1 MKKLNPSYVLRKRIM
16 KFIQFGIMRML
27 ADHVYDGTSALFS
40 ATNQERPYEQL
51 LYNWKK
57 WPSSDFPLF

>member
-1 MKKLNPSYVLRKRIM
+1 MYSEIELYEIHSVL
-16 KFIQFGIMRML
+16 
-27 ADHVYDGTSALFS
+27 DHVYDGISALFA
-40 ATNQERPYEQL
+40 ATNQDRPYEQL